1 MISFNK
7 IFKNSL
13 VLAGITLAL
22 FFALYFYFALNG
34 TVSVKEYYTY
44 SFFICCFVVL
54 PLYAIYCFLS
64 ILIVAR
70 SKAKNYKEIED
81 LMTFKQGFKIG
92 FYTVF
97 FAGVVSLLTIFV
109 FFNTYGE
116 WAQDSLKQGL
126 LDTFTANM
134 SDPKTSKDIVA
145 FRNSEAYKTLNLFTV
160 KNFFG
165 LFSIFLSFYIA
176 ISALFSQFLKK
187 RVF

>member
-13 VLAGITLAL
+13 VLTLITLGL
-22 FFALYFYFALNG
+22 FFALYLYFSTNG
-34 TVSVKEYYTY
+34 SVTVQDYYTY
-44 SFFICCFVVL
+44 SFMICCFIVL
-54 PLYAIYCFLS
+54 PLYAIFCFVS
-64 ILIVAR
+64 ILTL
-70 SKAKNYKEIED
+70 SKQKAKNHQSIEE
-81 LMTFKQGFKIG
+81 LMTFKEGFKTG
-92 FYTVF
+92 FYTIF
-97 FAGVVSLLTIFV
+97 FAGIMSLIVIFV

-116 WAQDSLKQGL
+116 WLQNELKL
-126 LDTFTANM
+126 WLWNTATTNPT
-134 SDPKTSKDIVA
+134 DPELKKFLSTNI
-145 FRNSEAYKTLNLFTV
+145 NSESYKGLNLFTI